1 MIDQRK
7 ARVMMICRK
16 KKVSVKTDQKKRRND
31 GFDSGERRLG
41 EDGLTQKEE
50 KGEDGALNWP
60 GTSIK

>member
-1 MIDQRK
+1 
-7 ARVMMICRK
+7 MMICRK

-31 GFDSGERRLG
+31 GFNSGERRLG